1 MTFLEQRE
9 SWIVQ
14 QNKIIKIE
22 CIEKHHCE
30 IFEHRL
36 HKENTLNI
44 FREVD
49 YI

>member
-1 MTFLEQRE
+1 MMFLEQRE

-14 QNKIIKIE
+14 QNKRIKME
-22 CIEKHHCE
+22 YIEKHHCE
-30 IFEHRL
+30 ILEHRL
-36 HKENTLNI
+36 HKENALTA